1 MKRLR
6 NILFIIILLTLAGYL
21 YVNCFFMIEEGVFG
35 LVRSEQTGDIIRVL
49 DSGYHIIP
57 EGIIPEEISLMTF
70 RKKESRL
77 FDLSIPIPSLEMTK
91 SDFYAITIPVSVQYA
106 VSPERITLITEEWGD
121 DRDYIPHL
129 LKRFMTGYFVREFTP
144 YFSPVYRRVELER
157 DMDEIV
163 QSVSESLTAQG
174 RGIGIEITAFR
185 LSGAVRLPDTEIFFD
200 GLQYLKELMEVE
212 KNNKKELIILRSKLE
227 RDEIYNKQFYQKLEE
242 ISRLIKQNPDL
253 LKYMYIEKMADKV
266 KVIITPEQSGMPFG
280 LDFGSGEKEKRTG
293 DINNLR

>member
-6 NILFIIILLTLAGYL
+6 KILLIIILLALVGYL
-21 YVNCFFMIEEGVFG
+21 YVNCFFIIEEGVFG

-49 DSGYHIIP
+49 DSGYHIVP
-57 EGIIPEEISLMTF
+57 EGIVPGEISLMTF
-70 RKKESRL
+70 QKRESRL
-77 FDLSIPIPSLEMTK
+77 FDLSIPIPSLEMTR
-91 SDFYAITIPVSVQYA
+91 SDFYAITIPVSVEYA
-106 VSPERITLITEEWGD
+106 IAPERIALVTEEWGD
-121 DRDYIPHL
+121 NRHYIPQL
-129 LKRFMTGYFVREFTP
+129 LKRFMTRYFVREFTP

-157 DMDEIV
+157 DMERII
-163 QSVSESLTAQG
+163 QLVSESLIEQG

-185 LSGAVRLPDTEIFFD
+185 LSGVVRLPDAGTFSD
-200 GLQYLKELMEVE
+200 GLQYLKDLIEVE

-227 RDEIYNKQFYQKLEE
+227 RDEIYNKQFYKKLEE
-242 ISRLIKQNPDL
+242 ISNLIKKNPDL

-280 LDFGSGEKEKRTG
+280 LDFGPVEKEKRTG